1 MAAAA
6 TQTSICQISAQ
17 FFNLGHFSQCTQS
30 SSGFELHIIDDKS
43 TLKLKTGAMVQFF

>member
-1 MAAAA
+1 MATAAA

-43 TLKLKTGAMVQFF
+43 TKIENWGNG